1 MTSLRRPKRQIKTAD
16 YVFLCNFIR
25 KNCSNLFKAFA
36 NLGLSED
43 DTGDCRRG
51 VFPQLMGDV
60 MHYERADNSGSA
72 LGHDLEYLILHDNV
86 SVRSKFDSEDDSTDA
101 TYKFLM
107 IPSRNPGMFS
117 LQVYDYMYLYEN
129 IKVCIGTSETYTCY

>member
-1 MTSLRRPKRQIKTAD
+1 M
-16 YVFLCNFIR
+16 CNLIR
-25 KNCSNLFKAFA
+25 KNCSNLFNAFA
-36 NLGLSED
+36 NLGLSHD
-43 DTGDCRRG
+43 VGDRRRG

-117 LQVYDYMYLYEN
+117 LQVYMYLYEN
-129 IKVCIGTSETYTCY
+129 IKECIGTSETYTCY